1 MNCQRFVRG
10 RIVIIAGSLSGDRIT
25 DEDDCSVQASK
36 RAMLNPATKNE
47 SSASCTSG
55 SQSVDGQC
63 YNIDYRCT
71 ALNLT
76 CTEAMNTPGAKTSCR
91 ERADSFLTS
100 VDQYAKFF
108 AGLPN
113 PNLVLAGI
121 WTPTLLDNLA
131 ADAAKDG
138 RLFVDYINGPM
149 NSAGLNRGRKNDAAC
164 YNSDTTLTSDPNGFF
179 GQAQL
184 RLSSFVRKFQPSITR
199 ENSICDADNYPSAL
213 SGIAKAIINSF
224 PAYCLQKPPI
234 TDKGTPECVV
244 GYVDA
249 SNPHDTPEV
258 MMPACSAK
266 CCNYFATDP
275 APNDANDKRLSP
287 NPHLQAELAACSGE
301 PDCYCAVP
309 SQLNCGAGAVAG
321 LWRKDN
327 APPPA
332 GKVVNFQC
340 AVAGGGI

>member
-1 MNCQRFVRG
+1 MSAASLG
-10 RIVIIAGSLSGDRIT
+10 RDRIT
-25 DEDDCSVQASK
+25 DEDDCSVLASK
-36 RAMLNPATKNE
+36 RGLLNPATKNE
-47 SSASCTSG
+47 SSASCTAG
-55 SQSVDGQC
+55 SQNVDGQC

-76 CTEAMNTPGAKTSCR
+76 CTENMNTPGAKTSCR
-91 ERADSFLTS
+91 ERSDSFLSS

-108 AGLPN
+108 ASLPN
-113 PNLVLAGI
+113 PNLVVAGI

-149 NSAGLNRGRKNDAAC
+149 NSAGLNRGRKSDAAC
-164 YNSDTTLTSDPNGFF
+164 YNPDTTLTSDPNGFF

-184 RLSSFVRKFQPSITR
+184 RLSSFIRKFQPSIR
-199 ENSICDADNYPSAL
+199 SENSICDANNYPSAL
-213 SGIAKAIINSF
+213 SGIADAILNSF
-224 PAYCLQKPPI
+224 PAYCMQKTPI
-234 TDKGTPECVV
+234 TDQGIPECVV

-249 SNPHDTPEV
+249 ANPHDTPQV

-266 CCNYFATDP
+266 CCSYFATDP

-309 SQLNCGAGAVAG
+309 SQVNCGTGAVAG